1 MTQNADD
8 PALFDLDAPT
18 PTSAGAIE
26 TAAVATIKALRVH
39 GALDA
44 THTLKVELIR
54 QGSRQ
59 LDLELARASAA
70 RSKGVTVAAIQL
82 FSRVLD
88 IADSLPTVQQA
99 VEGAFAEIIAD
110 LAEVDDAAESVEVGA
125 DDA

>member
-1 MTQNADD
+1 MTGDVD
-8 PALFDLDAPT
+8 GALFALPEHQT
-18 PTSAGAIE
+18 PDGAGPIE
-26 TAAVATIKALRVH
+26 AAADTTIEALREH

-70 RSKGVTVAAIQL
+70 HAKGVTVAAIQL

-99 VEGAFAEIIAD
+99 VNAAFDQIAKQ
-110 LAEVDDAAESVEVGA
+110 LEDAGE
-125 DDA
+125 